1 MSIFQLLLIVLL
13 YFDWNIRQSFDALME
28 EGCCHCCGGGW
39 WCRWCWCWRCYRIC
53 DHSCFLIACLICVSL
68 NGLAYWNSLMASF
81 LQFYV
86 SVRYSIFQE
95 LHRHT
100 DTHSFTHWTEPYRTE
115 PNGIVSFLPLC
126 IYTVANLFMCLLLLC
141 VVCCVCVCVLRV
153 CICVY
158 PCVSVYNNLSCRFS
172 IFNTILQ
179 LGQQHQ
185 SQRSK

>member
-28 EGCCHCCGGGW
+28 GCCHFCGWCCCCCFCC
-39 WCRWCWCWRCYRIC
+39 CRWCWRCHRIC

-68 NGLAYWNSLMASF
+68 NRLAYWDSLLASF
-81 LQFYV
+81 LPFSG
-86 SVRYSIFQE
+86 SVHYSISQE

-100 DTHSFTHWTEPYRTE
+100 ETLTHSLNWTEPYGDCFV
-115 PNGIVSFLPLC
+115 PF
-126 IYTVANLFMCLLLLC
+126 TVYQACSC
-141 VVCCVCVCVLRV
+141 VFVFYAFV

-158 PCVSVYNNLSCRFS
+158 PCVSVYNNRSCRFS

-179 LGQQHQ
+179 LGQQHR